1 MATGTWFSGCIL
13 KDSLAMAVNLTEYL
27 KNYLWIKQHLSREQN
42 SHYQR
47 NVHNTME
54 MKVAGTK
61 EATVALL
68 FNVINDSQLR
78 SRKQNTFTNL
88 MSAQK

>member
-1 MATGTWFSGCIL
+1 
-13 KDSLAMAVNLTEYL
+13 MAVNLTEYL

-42 SHYQR
+42 SHFQR

-54 MKVAGTK
+54 MEVAGTK
-61 EATVALL
+61 EATVI
-68 FNVINDSQLR
+68 NYVINDSQLR